1 MIKLGSVWK
10 RIGKRWDREW
20 LDQMLVV
27 IKICDTSITYRYPRN
42 NFTEHVEGTVERSD
56 FDIHFEHLKDP

>member
-10 RIGKRWDREW
+10 RVGRKWEREW
-20 LDQMLVV
+20 VEQMLVV
-27 IKICDTSITYRYPRN
+27 VYVTGTDITYRYPRN
-42 NFTEHVEGTVERSD
+42 DSTGHVESTVEKSE